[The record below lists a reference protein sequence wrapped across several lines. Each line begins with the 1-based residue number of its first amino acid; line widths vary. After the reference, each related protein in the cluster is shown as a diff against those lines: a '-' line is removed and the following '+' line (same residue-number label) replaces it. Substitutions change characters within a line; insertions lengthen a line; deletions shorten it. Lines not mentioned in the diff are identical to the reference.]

1 MPERTVTV
9 GSPSTGVL
17 HGHGVSPGSATG
29 PVVRMADPLPEPA
42 TGPEPADRES
52 ELARIRPAMEVV
64 AADLSARA
72 GAADGETKA
81 VLEATAMMA
90 GDPGLSELAE
100 TAVREQGVP
109 APRAVWDAAN
119 TFRDLLADAGGYL
132 GARASDVEDVRNRIV
147 GQLLGLAT
155 PGIPNPGHPFI
166 LVAHDLAPAD
176 TATIDPTLVLA
187 FVTAEGGPTSHTA
200 ILARSLG
207 IPAVVSCPGIL
218 GVSDGTVVVVDGAT
232 GAVDTAPSERAVQ
245 EALARA
251 ARAATRD
258 RRWTGRGGTADG
270 HEVTLLANVG
280 DPAGAVAAVAD
291 GAEGVGLFRTEFL
304 FLDRTDE
311 PSVSEQRGAYA
322 DVFAAFPDRKVVVR
336 TLDAGADK
344 PLPFLD
350 QGEEANPAL
359 GVRGLRIGIRT
370 PEVLDRQLEAIAAAA
385 AQTSTDVWVMAP
397 MVAVVGEAAFFA
409 ERARAAGL
417 RTLGVMIEI
426 PAAALAARQLLE
438 VVDFVSIG
446 TNDLCQYTLA
456 ADRMS
461 SALAALNDPWQP
473 TLLQLVA
480 MTGQGGEALGKPV
493 GVCGEAAADP
503 ALAPVLVGLGV
514 TSLSMSARS
523 IADVGAV
530 LASVTLD
537 GCREL
542 AQLALSAPDAQ
553 TAREVV
559 RRGLP
564 VLADLGL

>member
-1 MPERTVTV
+1 MPDAAPGGEH
-9 GSPSTGVL
+9 PAGVL
-17 HGHGVSPGSATG
+17 HGHGVSPGSASG

-42 TGPEPADRES
+42 SGPEPADRAG

-64 AADLSARA
+64 AADLWARA

-90 GDPGLSELAE
+90 SDPGLSELAE
-100 TAVREQGVP
+100 TSVRDQGVP

-147 GQLLGLAT
+147 GQLLGVPP
-155 PGIPNPGHPFI
+155 PGIPSPGHAFV

-176 TATIDPTLVLA
+176 TATIDPTLVLG

-218 GVSDGTVVVVDGAT
+218 DVAEGTVVVLDGAT
-232 GAVDTAPSERAVQ
+232 GAVDTAPTEQAVRD
-245 EALARA
+245 ALARA
-251 ARAATRD
+251 ERAAARD

-270 HEVTLLANVG
+270 REVTLLANVG
-280 DPAGAVAAVAD
+280 DPSGAAAAAAD

-311 PSVSEQRGAYA
+311 PSVTEQRDAYGE
-322 DVFAAFPDRKVVVR
+322 VFAAFPGRKVVVR

-350 QGEEANPAL
+350 QGDEANPAL
-359 GVRGLRIGIRT
+359 GVRGLRIGLAR
-370 PEVLDRQLEAIAAAA
+370 PEVLDRQLQAIAAAA
-385 AQTSTDVWVMAP
+385 ADTSSDVWVMAP
-397 MVAVVGEAAFFA
+397 MVAVPSEAAFFVD
-409 ERARAAGL
+409 RARAAGL
-417 RTLGVMIEI
+417 RTLGVMVEI
-426 PAAALAARQLLE
+426 PAAALAARALLGA
-438 VVDFVSIG
+438 VDFVSIG

-461 SALAALNDPWQP
+461 GPLAALNDPWQP
-473 TLLQLVA
+473 ALLRLVA
-480 MTGQGGEALGKPV
+480 MVGEEGEVLRKPV

-503 ALAPVLVGLGV
+503 ALAPVLVGFGV

-523 IADVGAV
+523 IADIGAV
-530 LASVTLD
+530 LASVTLEQ
-537 GCREL
+537 CREL
-542 AQLALSAPDAQ
+542 ARLALDAPDAAS
-553 TAREVV
+553 ARDAV

-564 VLADLGL
+564 VLGDLGI